1 MANPKRKT
9 SKARRDR
16 RRSHDAL
23 KKPPGSVCPGEW
35 LHSFDLLLQPDGLV
49 CGQLGHIQTCTEF
62 VMYDFFD
69 VVH

>member
-23 KKPPGSVCPGEW
+23 KKPPGSVCPECGEVK
-35 LHSFDLLLQPDGLV
+35 LPHRV
-49 CGQLGHIQTCTEF
+49 CPHCGSYRGR
-62 VMYDFFD
+62 D
-69 VVH
+69 VIAVED